1 MPFSTNFYP
10 IFATM
15 SAPTRR
21 AVLIAH
27 FALLGVA
34 LIYGSSFLIA
44 KSAMQGAVP
53 PRAFIQFRVTGA
65 ALLFWMLSPL
75 SGDHHFL
82 RIPNKDKL
90 LLAVS
95 ALFGVT
101 TNMLFFFEG
110 LKITTPVN
118 ASIMM
123 VSGPI
128 MVLVAG
134 AIIVKER
141 ITPPKIA
148 GIILGAVGAFWLIYS
163 GADFQLSGLFSTDV
177 AKGNLFV
184 LINASS
190 YAVYLVI
197 VKPLMARY
205 NALFV
210 IRWVFTFGVFFVL
223 PFGLPQVVEIDWNLW
238 TTNILWAVGFVIVGT
253 TFFTYLGNIIALK
266 TLHPATVG
274 AYIYLQPLIASVLSL
289 FYGAETWSV
298 HMLFGGISIFAGV
311 YFVSFYGR
319 KFKS

>member
-1 MPFSTNFYP
+1 MN
-10 IFATM
+10 
-15 SAPTRR
+15 APSRKS
-21 AVLIAH
+21 VLLAH
-27 FALLGVA
+27 GALLGVA

-44 KSAMQGAVP
+44 KAAMQGAVP

-65 ALLFWMLSPL
+65 ALLFWLLTPL
-75 SGDHHFL
+75 SGGHSFFKIPVNDRL
-82 RIPNKDKL
+82 R
-90 LLAVS
+90 LAICAV
-95 ALFGVT
+95 FGVT

-134 AIIVKER
+134 AVLVKER

-148 GIILGAVGAFWLIYS
+148 GIFLGALGAFWLIYS
-163 GADFQLSGLFSTDV
+163 GANFQLNGLFSSEV

-190 YAVYLVI
+190 YAIYLVL
-197 VKPLMARY
+197 VKPLMAKY
-205 NALFV
+205 NALFI

-223 PFGLPQVVEIDWNLW
+223 PFGGPQFQDIQWSLW
-238 TTNILWAVGFVIVGT
+238 DANIIGAVIFVIIGT
-253 TFFTYLGNIIALK
+253 TFLTYLGNIIALK

-274 AYIYLQPLIASVLSL
+274 AYIYLQPLLASLLSL
-289 FYGAETWSV
+289 IYGGEQWSI
-298 HMLFGGISIFAGV
+298 HMLFGGLAIFAGV

-319 KFKS
+319 KFKA

>member
-1 MPFSTNFYP
+1 MKE
-10 IFATM
+10 
-15 SAPTRR
+15 PTRR

-65 ALLFWMLSPL
+65 ALLFWLLRPL
-75 SGDHHFL
+75 SGNHNYFK
-82 RIPNKDKL
+82 IPAKDQIR
-90 LLAVS
+90 LALS
-95 ALFGVT
+95 AIFGVT

-134 AIIVKER
+134 AVLVKER
-141 ITPPKIA
+141 ITNPKII
-148 GIILGAVGAFWLIYS
+148 GITLGAFGAFWLIYS
-163 GADFQLSGLFSTDV
+163 GAGFNLEGLFSSDV

-190 YAVYLVI
+190 YAIYLVI
-197 VKPLMARY
+197 VKPLMSRY

-223 PFGLPQVVEIDWNLW
+223 PFGGPQFSSIDWSLW
-238 TTNILWAVGFVIVGT
+238 TPTILWSVAFVIVGT
-253 TFFTYLGNIIALK
+253 TFLTYLGNIIALK

-289 FYGAETWSV
+289 LYGGEKWNI
-298 HMLFGGISIFAGV
+298 HMLLAGSAIFLGV

-319 KFKS
+319 KFRS

>member
-1 MPFSTNFYP
+1 MSTP
-10 IFATM
+10 Q
-15 SAPTRR
+15 RR
-21 AVLIAH
+21 LVLLAH
-27 FALLGVA
+27 AALLGVA

-65 ALLFWMLSPL
+65 ALLFWLLAPL
-75 SGDHHFL
+75 SGGHNFWKIPTKDRL
-82 RIPNKDKL
+82 R
-90 LLAVS
+90 LAIC
-95 ALFGVT
+95 AIFGVT

-128 MVLVAG
+128 MVLIAG
-134 AIIVKER
+134 AILVKER
-141 ITPPKIA
+141 ITPPKVI
-148 GIILGAVGAFWLIYS
+148 GIFLGALGAFWLIYS
-163 GADFQLSGLFSTDV
+163 GANFQLNGLFASEV

-190 YAVYLVI
+190 YAIYLVL
-197 VKPLMARY
+197 VKPLMAKY
-205 NALFV
+205 NALFI

-223 PFGLPQVVEIDWNLW
+223 PFGGPQFLAIPWSMWDTNVVS
-238 TTNILWAVGFVIVGT
+238 AVIFVVVGT
-253 TFFTYLGNIIALK
+253 TFLTYLGNIIALK

-274 AYIYLQPLIASVLSL
+274 AYIYLQPLLASILSL
-289 FYGAETWSV
+289 FYGGEKWSI
-298 HMLFGGISIFAGV
+298 HMLFGGLAIFSGV

-319 KFKS
+319 RLNG

>member
-1 MPFSTNFYP
+1 MVLEAVFYP
-10 IFATM
+10 TFAPM

-53 PRAFIQFRVTGA
+53 PRAFILFRVTGA
-65 ALLFWMLSPL
+65 ALLFWLLSPF
-75 SGDHHFL
+75 SGSHSFL

-148 GIILGAVGAFWLIYS
+148 GIVLGAVGAFWLIYS
-163 GADFQLSGLFSTDV
+163 GANFQLAGLFSSDV

-184 LINASS
+184 LVNASS
-190 YAVYLVI
+190 YAIYLVV

-210 IRWVFTFGVFFVL
+210 IRWIFTFGVVFVL
-223 PFGLPQVVEIDWNLW
+223 PFGGPQFIQIDWNLW
-238 TTNILWAVGFVIVGT
+238 TPNIIWAVGFVIVGT

-289 FYGAETWSV
+289 FYGNESWSI
-298 HMLFGGISIFAGV
+298 HMLFGGTAIFAGV

-319 KFKS
+319 KFRS

>member
-1 MPFSTNFYP
+1 MVLEAVFYP
-10 IFATM
+10 TFAPM

-53 PRAFIQFRVTGA
+53 PRAFILFRVTGA
-65 ALLFWMLSPL
+65 ALLFWLLSPF
-75 SGDHHFL
+75 SGSHSFL

-163 GADFQLSGLFSTDV
+163 GANFQLAGLFSSDV

-184 LINASS
+184 LVNASS
-190 YAVYLVI
+190 YAIYLVV

-210 IRWVFTFGVFFVL
+210 IRWIFTFGVVFVL
-223 PFGLPQVVEIDWNLW
+223 PFGGPQFIQIDWNLW
-238 TTNILWAVGFVIVGT
+238 TPNIIWAVGFVIVGT

-289 FYGAETWSV
+289 FYGNESWSI
-298 HMLFGGISIFAGV
+298 HMLFGGTAIFAGV

-319 KFKS
+319 KFRS

>member
-1 MPFSTNFYP
+1 MN
-10 IFATM
+10 
-15 SAPTRR
+15 APSRKS
-21 AVLIAH
+21 VLIAH
-27 FALLGVA
+27 GALLGVA

-44 KSAMQGAVP
+44 KAAMQGAIP

-65 ALLFWMLSPL
+65 ALLFWLLSPW
-75 SGDHHFL
+75 SGTDNFFK
-82 RIPNKDKL
+82 IPKADRWR
-90 LLAVS
+90 LAIS
-95 ALFGVT
+95 AVFGVT

-128 MVLVAG
+128 MVLIAG
-134 AIIVKER
+134 AVLVKER
-141 ITPPKIA
+141 ITPPKIV
-148 GIILGAVGAFWLIYS
+148 GISLGALGAFWLIYS
-163 GADFQLSGLFSTDV
+163 GANFDLSGLFSSQV

-190 YAVYLVI
+190 YAIYLVV
-197 VKPLMARY
+197 VKPLMAKY

-223 PFGLPQVVEIDWNLW
+223 PFGGPQLADIEWNLW
-238 TTNILWAVGFVIVGT
+238 TQNIVAAVAFVIIGT
-253 TFFTYLGNIIALK
+253 TFLTYLGNIIALK

-274 AYIYLQPLIASVLSL
+274 AYIYLQPLLASLLSL
-289 FYGAETWSV
+289 IYGGETWSI
-298 HMLFGGISIFAGV
+298 HMLLGAIAIFAGV